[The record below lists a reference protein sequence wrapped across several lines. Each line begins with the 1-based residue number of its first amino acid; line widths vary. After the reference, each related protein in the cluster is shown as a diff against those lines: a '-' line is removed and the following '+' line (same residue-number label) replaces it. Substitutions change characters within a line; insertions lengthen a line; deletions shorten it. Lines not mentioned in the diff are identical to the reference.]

1 MAKKA
6 LAGERRRRRREWVR
20 VANEAVQT
28 AYASKLLTAQQAN
41 QILRGLRQTR
51 FSEQIRSAFVGEL
64 EPAQLESAD
73 NGQGKIDFDSII
85 ELLIGF
91 FPKLARFKKFA
102 GLFRE
107 IMGLKS

>member
-1 MAKKA
+1 M
-6 LAGERRRRRREWVR
+6 AGERRKRRREWVK
-20 VANEAVQT
+20 VAREAVISAGESDLITDQQT
-28 AYASKLLTAQQAN
+28 N
-41 QILRGLRQTR
+41 QILRGFRR
-51 FSEQIRSAFVGEL
+51 PRISEQIRSAFIGEL